1 MKHKQLEKRINDLE
15 TKYKAVAAESVFIDM
30 NDNKVQI
37 IKGKNYGQ
45 IQEFE
50 TVRKAADY
58 VEEWMAKS
66 EKVCGICQVSNVLDP
81 LSDRPL
87 TEIPDWLVNFTG
99 VIMNLVKVRGNLAGA
114 GLATWLFL
122 HPEK

>member
-1 MKHKQLEKRINDLE
+1 MKHKHIEKRINDLE
-15 TKYKAVAAESVFIDM
+15 TKYQAVAGNMVYINM
-30 NDNKVQI
+30 NDNKVRI
-37 IKGKNYGQ
+37 IRGKVYGQ
-45 IQEFE
+45 MQEFE

-66 EKVCGICQVSNVLDP
+66 ERVTGICFVSNILEL

-87 TEIPDWLVNFTG
+87 TEIPDSLVNFTG
-99 VIMNLVKVRGNLAGA
+99 VIMNLIKVRGSLADA
-114 GLATWLFL
+114 GLATWLFM